1 MVKAFNVWTMFVEFA
16 KSLSRNFSLRKIVFQ
31 WLLWICC
38 RVASNQFQRVLNCNA
53 YQHQPRG
60 YPRILLWERR
70 NIPICYSSY
79 SSYSS
84 YSMLQINFTS
94 TSAPAEAKPRR
105 GYSKRL
111 VLLQWSHLPW
121 TREIH
126 GAWLNM
132 GTDGGSR
139 DWWRTSSAP
148 DPRNMCEL
156 QTVQVIPR
164 SSCRVSSFSPFKKG
178 TRTRTD
184 VASCDF
190 VTANSC
196 LSLNETMDSRFM
208 PFMPNLSRPALV
220 VLSERSCTS
229 RILSSCGHQGR
240 RTVPT
245 SRYTVAELPQCLGS
259 FPIFP
264 WFGPKHH
271 VTMQFPSENLTRHL
285 CHLVEKGPQHSQLL
299 RRQLLSSFSQLF
311 NNLHMFAACS
321 CLII

>member
-1 MVKAFNVWTMFVEFA
+1 
-16 KSLSRNFSLRKIVFQ
+16 
-31 WLLWICC
+31 
-38 RVASNQFQRVLNCNA
+38 
-53 YQHQPRG
+53 
-60 YPRILLWERR
+60 
-70 NIPICYSSY
+70 
-79 SSYSS
+79 
-84 YSMLQINFTS
+84 
-94 TSAPAEAKPRR
+94 
-105 GYSKRL
+105 
-111 VLLQWSHLPW
+111 
-121 TREIH
+121 
-126 GAWLNM
+126 
-132 GTDGGSR
+132 
-139 DWWRTSSAP
+139 
-148 DPRNMCEL
+148 MCEL

-178 TRTRTD
+178 TRTRTGA
-184 VASCDF
+184 ASCDF

-245 SRYTVAELPQCLGS
+245 SKYTVAELPQCLGS

-264 WFGPKHH
+264 CFGPKHH